1 MPAAK
6 KKPTVRKDPQLKP
19 INSGSPYFDLVNED
33 PSKKYTWVYK
43 AAAEMGVDY
52 YRDAMGYE
60 PVQYVPGGVK
70 PRVGRLLEA
79 GQYIEAMGHIL
90 MWCSQER
97 ALEIQEHGVDGQS
110 GQTYADQV
118 EKKMRNSQ
126 KGIAELT
133 RSIAMRSS
141 RGDEYFAL
149 EAERG
154 SIQMADTSGED

>member
-6 KKPTVRKDPQLKP
+6 KKTSVRKDPKLKP
-19 INSGSPYFDLVNED
+19 VNSGSPYFDLVNED
-33 PSKKYTWVYK
+33 PSLKYTWVYK

-60 PVQYVPGGVK
+60 PVQYVEGGVK
-70 PRVGRLLEA
+70 ARVGRVLQHGE
-79 GQYIEAMGHIL
+79 YIEAMGHIL
-90 MWCSQER
+90 MSCSKER
-97 ALEIQEHGVDGQS
+97 ALEIQENGVDGNS
-110 GQTYADQV
+110 GQNYADAI

-133 RSIAMRSS
+133 RNISMRSKE
-141 RGDEYFAL
+141 GGEYFAL

-154 SIQMADTSGED
+154 SIAMADTSGDD